1 MVALAPQ
8 QPVGLVMSGGQ
19 GSNAMLQIAQKLD
32 TQRVCSCGK
41 NEKLA
46 ARLRSLARS
55 KPMFVEGFTKQVRYY
70 MRVADFFLAKPGPG
84 SISEALAMKL
94 PVMVERNAWTLP
106 QERYNAEWIRE
117 KQVGV
122 VLKSFRDINAGL
134 RELFDPENSARF
146 RANAAAI
153 TNRAV
158 FEIPDILDSIMQRES
173 RSDR

>member
-70 MRVADFFLAKPGPG
+70 MALADFFIGKPGPG

-94 PVMVERNAWTLP
+94 PVIVERNAWTLP
-106 QERYNAEWIRE
+106 QERYNAEWIVNN
-117 KQVGV
+117 KVGI
-122 VLKSFRDINAGL
+122 LLRNFLDINKPTPHL
-134 RELFDPENSARF
+134 LTPQTYPRYP
-146 RANAAAI
+146 
-153 TNRAV
+153 T
-158 FEIPDILDSIMQRES
+158 
-173 RSDR
+173 

>member
-32 TQRVCSCGK
+32 TQLVCICGK

-70 MRVADFFLAKPGPG
+70 MRLADFFIGKPGPG

-94 PVMVERNAWTLP
+94 PVIVERNAGTLP
-106 QERYNAEWIRE
+106 QARY
-117 KQVGV
+117 
-122 VLKSFRDINAGL
+122 
-134 RELFDPENSARF
+134 NSARHVQNQVGLVLPHF
-146 RANAAAI
+146 H
-153 TNRAV
+153 
-158 FEIPDILDSIMQRES
+158 
-173 RSDR
+173 